1 MLYSCADVV
10 RFSFWWHPL
19 LHSIGQFRIWIRI
32 RNTVT
37 INYLVG
43 SGSGK
48 KKTRTQ
54 SASSALF
61 AILFSTQ
68 EILRFNISIKITT
81 GKKKN
86 IRPLEISW
94 NSTIMNGKAVGTYI
108 LTFYLFIS
116 YFRGTPLLP
125 EVRNC
130 NQRLCAFVPHCPAAF
145 WTELTRNLPNVHH
158 RIVDTCTR
166 PASGPADP
174 AGFYSA
180 LQVYSGTGTLWGLS
194 CKRACT
200 IPSKQCGG
208 LGPNSICIQQL
219 WLWMRIHIPNT
230 GPDPHR

>member
-1 MLYSCADVV
+1 MKVVQYLLVNNFFNFIKNKVPFINLLTNLIYISIWIYGFVNLMSMGKITKEKLLLYGCADVV

-81 GKKKN
+81 GKKKTSD
-86 IRPLEISW
+86 PWKL
-94 NSTIMNGKAVGTYI
+94 VGT
-108 LTFYLFIS
+108 
-116 YFRGTPLLP
+116 
-125 EVRNC
+125 
-130 NQRLCAFVPHCPAAF
+130 
-145 WTELTRNLPNVHH
+145 
-158 RIVDTCTR
+158 
-166 PASGPADP
+166 
-174 AGFYSA
+174 
-180 LQVYSGTGTLWGLS
+180 
-194 CKRACT
+194 
-200 IPSKQCGG
+200 
-208 LGPNSICIQQL
+208 QQ
-219 WLWMRIHIPNT
+219 
-230 GPDPHR
+230 

>member
-1 MLYSCADVV
+1 
-10 RFSFWWHPL
+10 
-19 LHSIGQFRIWIRI
+19 
-32 RNTVT
+32 
-37 INYLVG
+37 
-43 SGSGK
+43 
-48 KKTRTQ
+48 
-54 SASSALF
+54 
-61 AILFSTQ
+61 
-68 EILRFNISIKITT
+68 
-81 GKKKN
+81 
-86 IRPLEISW
+86 
-94 NSTIMNGKAVGTYI
+94 MNGKAVGTYI

-200 IPSKQCGG
+200 LHNPCKAMWWIRSKF
-208 LGPNSICIQQL
+208 
-219 WLWMRIHIPNT
+219 
-230 GPDPHR
+230 DPHSATLVVDADTYRYSKYRSGSTQVKIR